1 MLLRILRA
9 LARPALTPSGKRK
22 PSVFGCSCGL
32 VLLVAVGLG
41 FAVLLAKCLPVD
53 SVDVTVADEKEADA
67 APRLLLSR
75 VWFDKLPEKRT
86 DPIDIWIFFGG
97 GIGLH
102 ETGSSYRFVFDL
114 FEFERQ
120 GSKIDARYLH
130 DKKRFKTG
138 FQVRKCD
145 DHQPFDLCL
154 TLQEID
160 GKKVELYG
168 FGYDD
173 DMERAVPGSRAT
185 LEAAK
190 VRAAAGK
197 GTEASD

>member
-1 MLLRILRA
+1 
-9 LARPALTPSGKRK
+9 
-22 PSVFGCSCGL
+22 
-32 VLLVAVGLG
+32 
-41 FAVLLAKCLPVD
+41 
-53 SVDVTVADEKEADA
+53 
-67 APRLLLSR
+67 
-75 VWFDKLPEKRT
+75 
-86 DPIDIWIFFGG
+86 
-97 GIGLH
+97 
-102 ETGSSYRFVFDL
+102 VFDL

-154 TLQEID
+154 TLHD
-160 GKKVELYG
+160 MGGKKVELYG

-185 LEAAK
+185 LEAAR

-197 GTEASD
+197 GTESAD